1 MNKIP
6 SNLVMTQGCKYNI
19 FSRQTYTGILLLQ
32 CQIKQTASTDVN
44 GDRVAK
50 NAFTRSVTAHHVP
63 RDVFI
68 VLSKDGT
75 KSTSWS

>member
-19 FSRQTYTGILLLQ
+19 FSRQKYKGILLLQ

-44 GDRVAK
+44 GDIAAK
-50 NAFTRSVTAHHVP
+50 MHLQDR
-63 RDVFI
+63 
-68 VLSKDGT
+68 
-75 KSTSWS
+75 